1 MKEHIHAS
9 HEIAT
14 SPGISQE
21 MKDFLLRYSV
31 AANTLSMPFYPENE
45 EDLIKMVIQHESKP
59 ISQIAIAY
67 EVPPYFTRK

>member
-1 MKEHIHAS
+1 MSELIYAS
-9 HEIAT
+9 HEIAI

-31 AANTLSMPFYPENE
+31 AVNTLSTPFYPENE
-45 EDLIKMVIQHESKP
+45 EDLIKVVIQHERKP